1 MALVSKEQQRS
12 EEAMALDNLSPV
24 GIGLPLWFVL
34 SAMNGVCNCAAKA
47 LREVDLEASGF

>member
-24 GIGLPLWFVL
+24 GIGLPVWFVL
-34 SAMNGVCNCAAKA
+34 SAMNVSCDCAAA
-47 LREVDLEASGF
+47 APREVDLGAGGL